1 MKGMMLKEYGQPF
14 VMVELDQPP
23 LGAKD
28 VLVKV
33 KACGICGT
41 DVKIRDGL
49 VAAPIV
55 VLPHVPGHEVAGE
68 VAAVGSGVTDF
79 KVGDRVT
86 VYLYITCGE
95 CVHCRTGREN
105 LCLNL
110 KRLGFEVYGGFAD
123 YVVVGSRQLLHIGAD
138 MPFEQAAVLPD
149 AVAVP
154 YHAIRRQAKV
164 QVGDKLLIVGL
175 GGLGIHAVQ
184 IAKAAGVEVIA
195 ADISDEKLELG
206 REYGA
211 DHLLNPRQG
220 DPLSAIRSL
229 TGGVGVDAVIENVGS
244 AESLAWSLPA
254 TKNGGKLVIVGY
266 SPGKPFPCDSMGMHY
281 HEWEIL
287 GSRLS
292 TKQDLAE
299 VIDLVQRG
307 LVKPLVTRRFALEA
321 VNEALEE
328 LAGDRILGRA
338 VIIP

>member
-1 MKGMMLKEYGQPF
+1 
-14 VMVELDQPP
+14 
-23 LGAKD
+23 
-28 VLVKV
+28 
-33 KACGICGT
+33 
-41 DVKIRDGL
+41 
-49 VAAPIV
+49 

>member
-1 MKGMMLKEYGQPF
+1 MKGMMLKEYGQRF
-14 VMVELDQPP
+14 AMVELDQSP
-23 LGAKD
+23 LGPTD
-28 VLVKV
+28 VLLKV

-68 VAAVGSGVTDF
+68 VVEAGCDVADF
-79 KVGDRVT
+79 HPGDRVT
-86 VYLYITCGE
+86 VYCYITCGE

-123 YVVVGSRQLLHIGAD
+123 YLVVGARQLLHVGPD
-138 MPFEQAAVLPD
+138 MPFEQAAVLGD

-154 YHAIRRQAKV
+154 YHAIRQQAKA
-164 QVGDKLLIVGL
+164 QVGDRLLIVGL

-184 IAKAAGVEVIA
+184 IAKAAGAEIIA
-195 ADISDEKLELG
+195 ADIRHEKLDLA

-211 DHLLNPRQG
+211 DHVLDPRQG
-220 DPLSAIRSL
+220 DPLSTVLEL
-229 TGGVGVDAVIENVGS
+229 TDGIGVDAVIENVGS
-244 AESLAWSLPA
+244 AESIAWTLPA

-307 LVKPLVTRRFALEA
+307 LIKPLVTRQFPLEA
-321 VNEALEE
+321 INEALEE
-328 LAGDRILGRA
+328 LARDEILGRA

>member
-1 MKGMMLKEYGQPF
+1 LRFG
-14 VMVELDQPP
+14 
-23 LGAKD
+23 
-28 VLVKV
+28 
-33 KACGICGT
+33 
-41 DVKIRDGL
+41 
-49 VAAPIV
+49 
-55 VLPHVPGHEVAGE
+55 
-68 VAAVGSGVTDF
+68 
-79 KVGDRVT
+79 
-86 VYLYITCGE
+86 
-95 CVHCRTGREN
+95 N
-105 LCLNL
+105 
-110 KRLGFEVYGGFAD
+110 
-123 YVVVGSRQLLHIGAD
+123 
-138 MPFEQAAVLPD
+138 
-149 AVAVP
+149 
-154 YHAIRRQAKV
+154 
-164 QVGDKLLIVGL
+164 
-175 GGLGIHAVQ
+175 
-184 IAKAAGVEVIA
+184 
-195 ADISDEKLELG
+195 ISC
-206 REYGA
+206 
-211 DHLLNPRQG
+211 LLNPRED

-307 LVKPLVTRRFALEA
+307 LVAPLVTRRFALEA

>member
-14 VMVELDQPP
+14 VMVELEQPP

-123 YVVVGSRQLLHIGAD
+123 YVVVGSRQLLHIGPD

-244 AESLAWSLPA
+244 TESLAWSLPA

>member
-1 MKGMMLKEYGQPF
+1 MVDLGQP
-14 VMVELDQPP
+14 V
-23 LGAKD
+23 LGPKD
-28 VLVKV
+28 VLVRV

-68 VAAVGSGVTDF
+68 VTEVGPEVTGF
-79 KVGDRVT
+79 KPGDRVT

-95 CVHCRTGREN
+95 CAHCRTGREN
-105 LCLNL
+105 LCANL
-110 KRLGFEVYGGFAD
+110 KRVGFEVFGGFAD
-123 YVVVGSRQLLHIGAD
+123 YLVVGARQLLHIGPD
-138 MPFEQAAVLPD
+138 MPFEVAAVLPD

-154 YHAIRRQAKV
+154 YHAIRHQAKA

-184 IAKAAGVEVIA
+184 IAKAAGIEVIA
-195 ADISDEKLELG
+195 ADVKDEKLQLA

-211 DHLLNPRQG
+211 DHAVNPRQTDG
-220 DPLSAIRSL
+220 LAFVREL
-229 TGGVGVDAVIENVGS
+229 TGGIGVDAVIENVGS
-244 AESLAWSLPA
+244 SESLAWTLPA

-299 VIDLVQRG
+299 VIKLVQKG
-307 LVKPLVTRRFALEA
+307 LVKPLVTRRFALEQ

-328 LAGDRILGRA
+328 LANDNILGRA

>member
-1 MKGMMLKEYGQPF
+1 MMLKEYGTPFTMVDLGQP
-14 VMVELDQPP
+14 V
-23 LGAKD
+23 LGAND
-28 VLVKV
+28 VLLKV

-68 VAAVGSGVTDF
+68 VVEVGSGVTDF
-79 KVGDRVT
+79 QPGDRAT

-95 CVHCRTGREN
+95 CVHCRSGREN

-110 KRLGFEVYGGFAD
+110 TRLGFEVYGGFAD
-123 YVVVGSRQLLHIGAD
+123 YMVVGARQLLHIGAD
-138 MPFEQAAVLPD
+138 MPFEHAAVLPD

-154 YHAIRRQAKV
+154 YHAIRQQAKV
-164 QVGDKLLIVGL
+164 QVGDKVLVVGL

-184 IAKAAGVEVIA
+184 IAKAAGAEIIA
-195 ADISDEKLELG
+195 ADINDEKLELA

-211 DHLLNPRQG
+211 DHVVNPRVG
-220 DPLSAIRSL
+220 DPLSVIREL
-229 TGGVGVDAVIENVGS
+229 TDGVGVDAVIENVGS
-244 AESLAWSLPA
+244 AESLAWTLPA

-292 TKQDLAE
+292 TKQDLAD

-307 LVKPLVTRRFALEA
+307 LVRPLVTKRFPLEA
-321 VNEALEE
+321 VNEALEA
-328 LAGDRILGRA
+328 LAGDQILGRA